1 MQRIIYILLLSCLYG
16 LFGVVNYA
24 EESLSESVQP
34 TRLQQ
39 IVDESDT
46 TDKDTDRAYDKD
58 MLRTPAPRCI
68 AIEEV
73 SSISTP
79 TSSARYRTS
88 TSQKIMA
95 TAIPNRHEGHVT
107 KIFEFNSF
115 ISMLEIEL
123 KATSDLNRKREIE
136 DTADFK
142 GKAVRH
148 HCAVEQRIRTT
159 V

>member
-16 LFGVVNYA
+16 LFGVVNYV

-58 MLRTPAPRCI
+58 MLRTPAPRCT
-68 AIEEV
+68 AIEKV
-73 SSISTP
+73 SNISIP

-107 KIFEFNSF
+107 KIFEFNVVTSHCILSLRVVPTSYLATY
-115 ISMLEIEL
+115 IS
-123 KATSDLNRKREIE
+123 
-136 DTADFK
+136 
-142 GKAVRH
+142 
-148 HCAVEQRIRTT
+148 
-159 V
+159 

>member
-1 MQRIIYILLLSCLYG
+1 MQRIIYILLLSLLYG
-16 LFGVVNYA
+16 LFGVVNYV

-39 IVDESDT
+39 IVDESNT

-58 MLRTPAPRCI
+58 MLRTPTHRCI

-115 ISMLEIEL
+115 
-123 KATSDLNRKREIE
+123 TSSL
-136 DTADFK
+136 
-142 GKAVRH
+142 
-148 HCAVEQRIRTT
+148 RIAYYLYALCRLRI
-159 V
+159 